1 MSILGSHLSEQP
13 PGRPPDDN
21 AILNR
26 RKGRDMSQ
34 PEPSRSRL
42 VLHHKLWILRGA
54 RFGYYAGWKGG
65 RESRGNPRVRH
76 SGSGIRTLGP
86 PSAATP
92 SATANHLSSHHLPRQ
107 LGLRFAPKA
116 SNPSRK
122 SSDLRRPVFK
132 IEPKPR
138 RQLHDPLLPAK
149 RRTGHVVLGID
160 RLTSHAA
167 QMDLPRPGPEEVFP
181 RGRGEGRLDPRVPD
195 AKCHFLRQA

>member
-1 MSILGSHLSEQP
+1 MLRFDVGEDL
-13 PGRPPDDN
+13 
-21 AILNR
+21 
-26 RKGRDMSQ
+26 
-34 PEPSRSRL
+34 
-42 VLHHKLWILRGA
+42 LHYCCNVDRVTVYATAPVNVAVGARILRQIGAGA
-54 RFGYYAGWKGG
+54 RDADETGIDTHKDCDRNGAEYRGG
-65 RESRGNPRVRH
+65 RW
-76 SGSGIRTLGP
+76 IRTLGP

-116 SNPSRK
+116 STPSRK

-149 RRTGHVVLGID
+149 RRTGQVVLGID
-160 RLTSHAA
+160 RFTSHAA
-167 QMDLPRPGPEEVFP
+167 QMDLPRSGPEEVFP
-181 RGRGEGRLDPRVPD
+181 RHRGEGRLDPRVPD

>member
-1 MSILGSHLSEQP
+1 MHTYHYDICIYRSSECWVSILGSHLSEQP

-86 PSAATP
+86 PSEGQRFSRVPNAFRGSPGQLYIRPVTSRVPWDAIYASR
-92 SATANHLSSHHLPRQ
+92 SARLTGSSRLPPGRRGHGEDSAP
-107 LGLRFAPKA
+107 LAAPK
-116 SNPSRK
+116 R
-122 SSDLRRPVFK
+122 
-132 IEPKPR
+132 
-138 RQLHDPLLPAK
+138 
-149 RRTGHVVLGID
+149 
-160 RLTSHAA
+160 
-167 QMDLPRPGPEEVFP
+167 
-181 RGRGEGRLDPRVPD
+181 
-195 AKCHFLRQA
+195 

>member
-1 MSILGSHLSEQP
+1 MAGEDGESEGAARELLRPRRLYGVEFPLALFGSHET
-13 PGRPPDDN
+13 
-21 AILNR
+21 
-26 RKGRDMSQ
+26 
-34 PEPSRSRL
+34 
-42 VLHHKLWILRGA
+42 LR
-54 RFGYYAGWKGG
+54 W
-65 RESRGNPRVRH
+65 REM
-76 SGSGIRTLGP
+76 GIRTLGP

-116 SNPSRK
+116 STPSRK

-149 RRTGHVVLGID
+149 RRTGQVVLGID
-160 RLTSHAA
+160 RFTSHAA
-167 QMDLPRPGPEEVFP
+167 QMDLPRSGPEEVFP
-181 RGRGEGRLDPRVPD
+181 RHRGEGRLDPRVPD